1 MTQYKIFDNVIPQTT
16 QRRIYD
22 IVTGRDFSWNI
33 MSDST
38 YAPGIVV
45 PDFWNPAP
53 TVSFIREVYAYG
65 EIVTIQMMPWCLQIL
80 DSVLEKENI
89 ELEELLRIQVN
100 LLYGSTNKDYKE
112 GGWTTAH
119 VDQDFDHYVLLYYI
133 NDSDGDTFMFNE
145 KLGDE
150 FSEFTEMTRVTPTAG
165 RALLFDGKYFH
176 SASNPINNNKRL
188 AINFNF
194 KVRKKDGNKP
204 TE

>member
-1 MTQYKIFDNVIPQTT
+1 MKYKILDDVIPKNT
-16 QRRIYD
+16 QKRIYD
-22 IVTGRDFSWNI
+22 IVTEKDFSWNVMI
-33 MSDST
+33 DST
-38 YAPGIVV
+38 YAPGIEV
-45 PDFWNPAP
+45 PKFWNPAP
-53 TVSFIREVYAYG
+53 TISFIREIYSYG
-65 EIVTIQMMPWCLQIL
+65 DIMKMQMMPWCLQIL
-80 DSVLEKENI
+80 DSVLETENI

-100 LLYGSTNKDYKE
+100 LLYGSANKDYKD

-145 KLGDE
+145 KSGDT
-150 FSEFTEMTRVTPTAG
+150 FTEFTEMTRVQPKQG
-165 RALLFDGKYFH
+165 RALLFDGQYFH

-194 KVRKKDGNKP
+194 KARKKDGNKP